1 MKTLLRL
8 MLGAVLFV
16 PAAARAAP
24 PYQAPTQAA
33 PMKSVQAPAPMQ
45 APMKSVQAPS
55 KHVQAPAQ
63 VPTQAPAKG
72 TTAMTPNNSGYR
84 TYSYQPSATPMYY
97 NNGYQYGAGYG
108 PAYRTGPAA
117 QGFYRA
123 DHKIVGPY

>member
-1 MKTLLRL
+1 
-8 MLGAVLFV
+8 
-16 PAAARAAP
+16 
-24 PYQAPTQAA
+24 
-33 PMKSVQAPAPMQ
+33 MKSVQAPAPVQ

-72 TTAMTPNNSGYR
+72 ATAMTPDNSGYR
-84 TYSYQPSATPMYY
+84 TYSYQPSMAPAY
-97 NNGYQYGAGYG
+97 NNGYGYQYGAGYG
-108 PAYRTGPAA
+108 PSYRTGPAA